1 MVKVENIVAAFEVEG
16 KVITKV
22 VVYMPNPSNGTD
34 YWEEIALAQKN

>member
-1 MVKVENIVAAFEVEG
+1 MNKIIELFDVEG

-34 YWEEIALAQKN
+34 YWQEITLAKDISAE